1 MKNKNF
7 EIAKVVILNEQLG
20 SPKDLE
26 LKVVENSLSGSDKNR
41 IKQAILESVARNTD
55 YPPDE
60 LAKLTCKAIC
70 LIDSYKH

>member
-1 MKNKNF
+1 MKSKNF
-7 EIAKVVILNEQLG
+7 EIAKLALLNEQMG
-20 SPKDLE
+20 NIKE
-26 LKVVENSLSGSDKNR
+26 ESLSGSDKNR

-60 LAKLTCKAIC
+60 LAILACKAIC